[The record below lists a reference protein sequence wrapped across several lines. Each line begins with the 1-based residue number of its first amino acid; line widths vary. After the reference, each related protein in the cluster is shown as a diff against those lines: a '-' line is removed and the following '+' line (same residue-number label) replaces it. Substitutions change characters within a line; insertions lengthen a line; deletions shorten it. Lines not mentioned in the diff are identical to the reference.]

1 MQSHS
6 KARQQIE
13 ETEEYEAGA
22 SGGLAS
28 ASVTIST
35 ISATAAAAAAMQE
48 KLNIVPVHFL
58 KRGKGQ
64 IEQKQMSFAF
74 LIIGC
79 YGDCFLCSFQD
90 TQSCLLS
97 KLLGGWMF

>member
-35 ISATAAAAAAMQE
+35 ILAAAAAAAMQE

>member
-1 MQSHS
+1 MQTHS
-6 KARQQIE
+6 KVGEPIE
-13 ETEEYEAGA
+13 ETQEGEAGA
-22 SGGLAS
+22 SGGL

-35 ISATAAAAAAMQE
+35 ISATAAAAAMQE

-90 TQSCLLS
+90 TQGCLLS